1 MRCTNGF
8 VKREEG
14 KIVIACRRQKFGG
27 LNSCWRKN
35 VRGTSFSSKK
45 GGGKKLLP
53 AAGENLVEYKAAG
66 GKM

>member
-1 MRCTNGF
+1 MRCTNCLSKKG
-8 VKREEG
+8 RG
-14 KIVIACRRQKFGG
+14 KKVIACRRQKFGG
-27 LNSCWRKN
+27 LDRCWRKN

-53 AAGENLVEYKAAG
+53 AAGENLVEYIAAG